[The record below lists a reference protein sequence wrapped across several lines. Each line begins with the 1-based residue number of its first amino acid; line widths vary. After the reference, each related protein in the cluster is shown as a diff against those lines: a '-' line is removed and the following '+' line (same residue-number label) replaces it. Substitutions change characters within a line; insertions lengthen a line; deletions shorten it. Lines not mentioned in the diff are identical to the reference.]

1 MSEMSIP
8 PRSAYFGST
17 GRDVAV
23 EKIEISKTS
32 IPAFS
37 GVTGRDG
44 AVEKY
49 GKAVSQAAGT
59 VDYQKAGQEA
69 LARLMSVSYEGLPG
83 PSVAS
88 AGRPLL
94 HLPAL
99 RADGNKQETNGDLF
113 TLLMAMISELIGE
126 VDVKKL
132 KNRLA
137 MLQSMAGAKQQGY
150 EKLAAD
156 YAAAVEALEVAEGN
170 IGSSQEHLDQ
180 LQERVRQVQG
190 LLNESEAR
198 LAELDSESP
207 EYARELALR
216 DKLKGELAGHTQIL
230 QKATDAHLKLIEIA
244 NACAKTLAMVAVK
257 VQEAGL
263 AGPSVKE
270 SNEKALNSSALALL
284 NRLKIIELLGEA
296 AQNKEELNQEL
307 FQEMQ
312 AKLQEHMKLESEKY
326 LEEVR
331 KAEALQSTMG
341 CIGKIV
347 GAILTLATI
356 VVSVLTLNPVLF
368 VVGVIGAGVMIS
380 DLVVEEVTGKS
391 FMAEA
396 MKPLTTV
403 MQEAIKL
410 LTELYTIGLVLF
422 GVDEKTAKD
431 IAQIAGMI
439 AGIAATLAAVAV
451 VSVLGAKV
459 VGLMADAIASRLSSM
474 IANAVPAAMEAFKQ
488 VSSSVS
494 NSLTQMLTQLRSFIT
509 RGADAV
515 TLARIT
521 AYLQTAQ
528 AVTEF
533 GNVAVQG
540 GLQIGSGEHL
550 AKAAKHL
557 ADVQVRMAISEE
569 ITDYLT
575 RLVEDY
581 GQAMQVRTDEIG
593 KLIAD
598 NDRSHYVSLQ
608 MARNVRSHG

>member
-88 AGRPLL
+88 AGRPML

-216 DKLKGELAGHTQIL
+216 DKLKGELAGHTQTL

-263 AGPSVKE
+263 AGPLVKE

-368 VVGVIGAGVMIS
+368 VVGVIGAAVMIS

-410 LTELYTIGLVLF
+410 LTAIYTTVLVAL
-422 GVDEKTAKD
+422 VDEETAKK

-474 IANAVPAAMEAFKQ
+474 IANAVPAAIEAFKQ
-488 VSSSVS
+488 VSSSVN

-521 AYLQTAQ
+521 AHLQTAQ

-608 MARNVRSHG
+608 IARNVRSHG

>member
-1 MSEMSIP
+1 MTESI
-8 PRSAYFGST
+8 RSTFN
-17 GRDVAV
+17 
-23 EKIEISKTS
+23 
-32 IPAFS
+32 PAS
-37 GVTGRDG
+37 LGLTGRDG
-44 AVEKY
+44 VVEKY
-49 GKAVSQAAGT
+49 GKSVIQATMAP
-59 VDYQKAGQEA
+59 VYQKSFADIKSVKFDGQP
-69 LARLMSVSYEGLPG
+69 GL
-83 PSVAS
+83 SVAS
-88 AGRPLL
+88 AGRPMLQV
-94 HLPAL
+94 PAL

-216 DKLKGELAGHTQIL
+216 DKLKGELAGHTQTL

-263 AGPSVKE
+263 AGPLVRE

-356 VVSVLTLNPVLF
+356 VVGVLTLNPVLF
-368 VVGVIGAGVMIS
+368 VVGVIGAAVMIS

-410 LTELYTIGLVLF
+410 FTEIYTKLLVKF
-422 GVDEKTAKD
+422 VDEETAKD
-431 IAQIAGMI
+431 IAKIAAMI
-439 AGIAATLAAVAV
+439 QGIAATLAAVALV
-451 VSVLGAKV
+451 AVLGAQV
-459 VGLMADAIASRLSSM
+459 VGPILGAIASKLASAVSG
-474 IANAVPAAMEAFKQ
+474 IAPAAMQVFKQ
-488 VSSSVS
+488 AASTAG
-494 NSLTQMLTQLRSFIT
+494 NSLTQMLTHIRSFVT

-515 TLARIT
+515 TLARYT

-581 GQAMQVRTDEIG
+581 GEAMKVRIDEIAN
-593 KLIAD
+593 LIAD
-598 NDRSHYVSLQ
+598 MHRSHDMSLQ
-608 MARNVRSHG
+608 IARNVRSHG